1 MEQPAR
7 STSFGANVRFWADIS
22 RQGRDVRFWG
32 VKRTSARRQV
42 MSAYDPKRTKAGL
55 KSRSAADLLGASV
68 CATVGD
74 GRTGVPMFAELHVP
88 MTGQADRDDGC
99 GTSGRS
105 EPEPS
110 RSRLE
115 AVRQAVGEIP
125 RWGVSTEKASKRSK
139 KMDFI

>member
-1 MEQPAR
+1 MLFVRSRGKADMLPPRMAHQPV
-7 STSFGANVRFWADIS
+7 AN
-22 RQGRDVRFWG
+22 
-32 VKRTSARRQV
+32 
-42 MSAYDPKRTKAGL
+42 DPKRTWTGSS
-55 KSRSAADLLGASV
+55 SRSAADLLGASV

-74 GRTGVPMFAELHVP
+74 GGTGVPMFAELHVP

>member
-1 MEQPAR
+1 MPR
-7 STSFGANVRFWADIS
+7 RRLFVRFRGEADMHCQLALTGS
-22 RQGRDVRFWG
+22 GAF
-32 VKRTSARRQV
+32 
-42 MSAYDPKRTKAGL
+42 DPKRTWTGSS
-55 KSRSAADLLGASV
+55 SRSAADLLGASV

-74 GRTGVPMFAELHVP
+74 GGTGVPMFAELHVLI
-88 MTGQADRDDGC
+88 TGQADRDDGC